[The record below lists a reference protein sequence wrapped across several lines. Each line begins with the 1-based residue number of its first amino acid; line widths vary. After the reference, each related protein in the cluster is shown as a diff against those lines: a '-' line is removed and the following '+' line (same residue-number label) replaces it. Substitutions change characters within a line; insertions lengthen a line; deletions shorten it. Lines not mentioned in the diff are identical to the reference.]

1 MRMHCDDAESHL
13 EETNESC
20 KALLERAGSLR
31 QDRQDIAVKQ
41 SIITLFLSKF
51 ALTDEETEILTSR
64 VIQIGRR
71 FFDTMDKTEKIR
83 QDCQVLMA
91 GEEGPTQVGLDIMS
105 TTSSNLE
112 QAYEKIF
119 RWCSFEF
126 REMGREVQ
134 VEVSPTMREAI
145 TRLRQRQELLSEA
158 LAFLSQSR
166 QTVLLN
172 AFTNALTR
180 GGPSGL
186 PRPIE
191 LHAHDPM
198 RYVGDMLAWVHQTIA
213 AEREFLESLFD
224 VKSDMRMVGSVRKFG
239 KSEEEEWIQEL
250 MDAAMSKVSVPLKVR
265 VQQTI
270 RSQESSIV
278 SFKIANL
285 LQFYMLTMQR
295 TIGEDALLS
304 QTLHE
309 ITEVAYKIFFDST
322 TAHGKALLG
331 VTLDLDDLEV
341 TPPLVIQDHSQV
353 LREIMV
359 VYESSLLEDETP
371 EQQALGA
378 KQIIDSMVDPAIQMC
393 STASE
398 EKHEVRQKWD
408 HQVFMLNCLTYVKSV
423 LEPYSF
429 TKEKQEVIDKLIDEK
444 VEDLVNDHYK
454 NLTRDAGLREV
465 FAACSDRSSEDPMS
479 RIPATEPEAL
489 QAALHKFSVWLSD
502 MGVVHSARLARL
514 TIQSLNTRVHH
525 AALERLASS
534 YQRLCEEV
542 KKPSNRYEAAATLLG
557 SERPFGQVRLLWQIF
572 GLQDQE
578 GA

>member
-1 MRMHCDDAESHL
+1 
-13 EETNESC
+13 
-20 KALLERAGSLR
+20 
-31 QDRQDIAVKQ
+31 VKQ
-41 SIITLFLSKF
+41 SIVTMFLSRF
-51 ALTDEETEILTSR
+51 TLTDEETEIVTSR
-64 VIQIGRR
+64 DVPVGSR
-71 FFDTMDKTEKIR
+71 FFDTMDKTERIR

-91 GEEGPTQVGLDIMS
+91 GEDGPTQVGLDIMS
-105 TTSSNLE
+105 STSSNLE

-126 REMGREVQ
+126 RQMGREVQ

-145 TRLRQRQELLSEA
+145 TRLRQRQELLRYSFLNLKRIFPRVLIPFTFSEA

-180 GGPSGL
+180 GGPGGL

-239 KSEEEEWIQEL
+239 KNEEDEWTQEL

-295 TIGEDALLS
+295 TIGEDASLS

-309 ITEVAYKIFFDST
+309 F
-322 TAHGKALLG
+322 
-331 VTLDLDDLEV
+331 
-341 TPPLVIQDHSQV
+341 V
-353 LREIMV
+353 L
-359 VYESSLLEDETP
+359 
-371 EQQALGA
+371 
-378 KQIIDSMVDPAIQMC
+378 
-393 STASE
+393 
-398 EKHEVRQKWD
+398 
-408 HQVFMLNCLTYVKSV
+408 
-423 LEPYSF
+423 
-429 TKEKQEVIDKLIDEK
+429 
-444 VEDLVNDHYK
+444 
-454 NLTRDAGLREV
+454 
-465 FAACSDRSSEDPMS
+465 
-479 RIPATEPEAL
+479 
-489 QAALHKFSVWLSD
+489 
-502 MGVVHSARLARL
+502 
-514 TIQSLNTRVHH
+514 
-525 AALERLASS
+525 
-534 YQRLCEEV
+534 
-542 KKPSNRYEAAATLLG
+542 
-557 SERPFGQVRLLWQIF
+557 
-572 GLQDQE
+572 
-578 GA
+578 